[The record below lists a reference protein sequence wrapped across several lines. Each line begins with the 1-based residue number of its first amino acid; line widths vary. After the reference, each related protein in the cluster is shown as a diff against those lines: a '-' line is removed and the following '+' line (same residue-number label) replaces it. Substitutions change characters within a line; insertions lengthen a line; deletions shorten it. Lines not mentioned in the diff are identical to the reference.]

1 MKNTTRNYRNNNN
14 NENSFDE
21 FSLSELIDNLLI
33 HKWTIIIC
41 TTLVFTASFIYAY
54 GQPPIY
60 KANSLLR
67 VESQKP
73 IVPGLEDLM
82 KLTVNNEASVI
93 TEIELIKS
101 TKILS
106 ETIKILKLDIV
117 AEPKKVW
124 LFGYFFHYFFSPND
138 TKKLP
143 SIWKSFDQWV
153 YPYAWGNEEI
163 LVVRFDIPKE
173 FFNNDFTIIK
183 TKNNFF
189 DLTFNNEI
197 ILTGKIGE
205 FSSSKDDKFNIF
217 VSKLTGLEHTEFSVI
232 KQSDRRARYELLKH
246 ISASEKGVD
255 TGILSLSITGE
266 DEGLIVRV
274 LDKISSTYIEQNKSR
289 SSEEASNAL
298 KFLEEQIRPVKE
310 SVDKAEINL
319 KKYRTKNKTAD
330 LQQETGA
337 VLGEV
342 VAIDAELQKISLF
355 KEELRQKYTAN
366 HPKVKILVAQTERL
380 MVRRK
385 EINEKISKLPKKQQK
400 LLELERNIKVSNSI
414 YIELLNK
421 IQEFKIAKASTVGN
435 IYVVN
440 FAESEE
446 RPIEPKKVL
455 IIASGL
461 VAGFLLGFFIII
473 FRQILKP
480 VRKLVKNP
488 KELEEMIGIPVYAT
502 VPLSKNVE
510 LTGNFKTKHRKQ
522 KILLAAQNMTD
533 PAIESL
539 RSLRTNLHFALHE
552 AKNNIV
558 LITGPSPSI
567 GKSFVSSNLS
577 AVIANTDQK
586 VILIDADMRKGYLHE
601 IFGLNQTA
609 GLSDIISKKATLS
622 EATTRVKINN
632 NNINIDVI
640 TSGTTPPNPSELLM
654 NDNFSKLIN
663 YLSSNYDLVIIDT
676 PPVHAVTDPAI
687 IASHAG
693 VVFMVVYSNRHTIE
707 EIEYAVDRLSQ
718 TGIETKGFIFN
729 GFEVTKSGY
738 GHEYG
743 YGYGYGYGE
752 K

>member
-1 MKNTTRNYRNNNN
+1 
-14 NENSFDE
+14 
-21 FSLSELIDNLLI
+21 
-33 HKWTIIIC
+33 
-41 TTLVFTASFIYAY
+41 
-54 GQPPIY
+54 
-60 KANSLLR
+60 
-67 VESQKP
+67 
-73 IVPGLEDLM
+73 M
-82 KLTVNNEASVI
+82 KLTVNSEAAVI
-93 TEIELIKS
+93 TEVELIKS

-106 ETIKILKLDIV
+106 ETINSLKLNIV
-117 AEPKKVW
+117 AEPKKIW
-124 LFGYFFHYFFSPND
+124 LLSHFFHYFFSPD
-138 TKKLP
+138 EAKKLP
-143 SIWKSFDQWV
+143 SIWKSFDKLV
-153 YPYAWGNEEI
+153 YPYAWGNEAVSVI
-163 LVVRFDIPKE
+163 RFDIPIE
-173 FFNNDFTIIK
+173 FFNDNFTIIK
-183 TKNNFF
+183 RKNAFF
-189 DLTFNNEI
+189 DLTLNNEI
-197 ILTGKIGE
+197 ILTGEVGK
-205 FSSSKDDKFNIF
+205 FSKSNDNKFSIF
-217 VSKLTGLEHTEFSVI
+217 VSKLTGLEHTEFSLT
-232 KQSDRRARYELLKH
+232 KLSDRRARAKLLKQ
-246 ISASEKGVD
+246 ISAREKGVD
-255 TGILSLSITGE
+255 TGILSLSITGGDE
-266 DEGLIVRV
+266 DLIVRV
-274 LDKISSTYIEQNKSR
+274 LNKISSTYIERNKSR

-298 KFLEEQIRPVKE
+298 NFLKEQIRPVKD
-310 SVDKAEINL
+310 SVDKAEANL
-319 KKYRTKNKTAD
+319 KKYRTENKTAD

-342 VAIDAELQKISLF
+342 VAIDAELQKIALF

-366 HPKVKILVAQTERL
+366 HPKVKILVAQTEKL
-380 MVRRK
+380 ISRK
-385 EINEKISKLPKKQQK
+385 DDINKKISKLPKKQQK
-400 LLELERNIKVSNSI
+400 LLELERDIKVSNSI

-446 RPIEPKKVL
+446 KPIEPKKIL
-455 IIASGL
+455 IIAIGL
-461 VAGFLLGFFIII
+461 VAGFLLGFFIVI
-473 FRQILKP
+473 FRQILQP
-480 VRKLVKNP
+480 VRKLIKNP
-488 KELEEMIGIPVYAT
+488 KILEETIGIPVYAT
-502 VPLSKNVE
+502 VPLSTNVV
-510 LTGNFKTKHRKQ
+510 LTGNFNSKNRKQ

-567 GKSFVSSNLS
+567 GKSFISSNLS
-577 AVIANTDQK
+577 AVIANADQK
-586 VILIDADMRKGYLHE
+586 VILIDADMRKGYLHS

-609 GLSDIISKKATLS
+609 GLSDIISKKATLA

-632 NNINIDVI
+632 NNISIDVI
-640 TSGTTPPNPSELLM
+640 TCGTTPPNPSELLM
-654 NDNFSKLIN
+654 NNNFHKLLD
-663 YLSSNYDLVIIDT
+663 YLSSNYDLVLIDT

-707 EIEYAVDRLSQ
+707 EIEYAVGRLSQ